1 MACFGY
7 ASVAPPRFPLSP
19 VFRFA
24 RFLARLLVLA
34 FLFGLSFS
42 IGPSCVS
49 SAIAAASYLN
59 QRNRSA
65 SRMFVLRVHIPVH
78 IEKDGSKKLERRPD
92 LNGMEI
98 CTAIPG
104 RFFAI
109 GATASLA

>member
-1 MACFGY
+1 
-7 ASVAPPRFPLSP
+7 
-19 VFRFA
+19 
-24 RFLARLLVLA
+24 
-34 FLFGLSFS
+34 
-42 IGPSCVS
+42 
-49 SAIAAASYLN
+49 
-59 QRNRSA
+59 
-65 SRMFVLRVHIPVH
+65 MFVLRVHIPVH